1 MRKNIIWALS
11 IFFIV
16 ISTYSIALFAEEH
29 KEKMGLTSHNIKKG
43 IGSYTPNSPYVSK
56 DGKAFELKFS
66 SCSAFND
73 KEIKFSCKQ
82 AILKQFSHYEFEL
95 DHRESVLT
103 WQHLS
108 TQIILF
114 IVLVLVGMGLYFA
127 WVQFHSGSGGQSTNE
142 LSISMEG
149 VKISSPVLGV
159 IILTLSLGFFYLYL
173 VYVYPIFVL

>member
-1 MRKNIIWALS
+1 MRKNIIWTLS
-11 IFFIV
+11 IFFII
-16 ISTYSIALFAEEH
+16 ISTYSVALFAEED
-29 KEKMGLTSHNIKKG
+29 KEKTGLTGHHVKKS
-43 IGSYTPNSPYVSK
+43 IGSYIPNSPYTSK
-56 DGKAFELKFS
+56 DEKTSELAFS
-66 SCSAFND
+66 SCAAIND
-73 KEIKFSCKQ
+73 KAIKSSCKQ
-82 AILKQFSHYEFEL
+82 AILKQFSNYEFEL
-95 DHRESVLT
+95 GHRESVLG

-127 WVQFHSGSGGQSTNE
+127 WVQFHSGSDEQGVNE

-173 VYVYPIFVL
+173 VYVYPISVL